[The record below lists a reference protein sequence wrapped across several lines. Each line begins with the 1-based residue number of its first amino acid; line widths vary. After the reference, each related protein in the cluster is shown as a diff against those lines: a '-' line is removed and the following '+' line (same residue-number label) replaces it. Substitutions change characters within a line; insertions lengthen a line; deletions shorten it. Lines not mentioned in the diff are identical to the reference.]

1 MKEIHIDELRSK
13 LGTKKAFPVFK
24 KKLNQKD
31 METVFDKKRLKS
43 LSTGK
48 NFTIGF
54 GIFTLLSGLFTVNV
68 VGLLVGVVFLL
79 IGVFMKNPFEKFLL
93 SQIKKDNDLLIS
105 SYEQGLV
112 NFYLYGQGEIKYPET
127 EVVLE

>member
-1 MKEIHIDELRSK
+1 MKEIHIDELRNK
-13 LGTKKAFPVFK
+13 LSTKKAFPVYK
-24 KKLNQKD
+24 KKLDQTNL
-31 METVFDKKRLKS
+31 ETVFDKKRLKS

-54 GIFTLLSGLFTVNV
+54 GIFTLLSGVFTLNV
-68 VGLLVGVVFLL
+68 VGLFVGVIFLL
-79 IGVFMKNPFEKFLL
+79 IGIFMKNPFEKFLL

-105 SYEQGLV
+105 SYKQGLV

-127 EVVLE
+127 KVVLR